1 MKVILLN
8 AGIGKRLAPITNKIP
23 KCLVRIKDD
32 VTILDNQIKNLL
44 KFNLESFIILTGP
57 FEEQIRN
64 HMKKYYPSTQVQYIN
79 NPMYDKTNYIYSIHL
94 AKKLINENVLITH
107 GDLIFS
113 EKLIAKLIESDDEN
127 CVLVNKEIPPPVK
140 DFKAMILNDRIY
152 NIGVNLID
160 PQAAFLAPFYKLSK
174 KFIFNWLKQIEIFV
188 NHNKVRQ
195 YAEDALNEIL
205 DKEILKACYFN
216 EFCAEVDDHDDLQL
230 VRKYFENKH

>member
-64 HMKKYYPSTQVQYIN
+64 HMKKYFPSTQVQYIN
-79 NPMYDKTNYIYSIHL
+79 NPMYNKTNYIYSIHL

-113 EKLIAKLIESDDEN
+113 EKLIAKLVESDDEN

-152 NIGVNLID
+152 NIGVNLTG
-160 PQAAFLAPFYKLSK
+160 PQVVFLAPFYKVSK

-216 EFCAEVDDHDDLQL
+216 EFCTEVDDHDDLQL